1 MEWQR
6 PITTRRYLQPPKAE
20 KFYTLW
26 AEGKLVFGDIEAA
39 DEREDLYND
48 YVSAGLWFVRFNI
61 HGELDFHNT
70 VNVIRD
76 DGVPIHTITNNTGG
90 IEYHRAYNRELSI
103 FYQARQR

>member
-1 MEWQR
+1 MNSWLK
-6 PITTRRYLQPPKAE
+6 PITTRRYLQPPKCE

-70 VNVIRD
+70 NWTHFR
-76 DGVPIHTITNNTGG
+76 
-90 IEYHRAYNRELSI
+90 HRTSAIGTSSCSV
-103 FYQARQR
+103 